1 MRFVACVAS
10 FGYLL
15 YELPQQN
22 NRSHEPGNTNQIKIM
37 AKKNF
42 TGVVYST
49 DPDFQYQ
56 ENGAQAAQTLPPQQQ
71 NLKIYLDRKGGSKL
85 VTRVT
90 DFIGTD
96 ADLELIGKK
105 LKTKCG
111 VGGSVKDGEILIQ
124 GDFRD
129 KILTLLQTDGYK
141 AKKAGG

>member
-1 MRFVACVAS
+1 M
-10 FGYLL
+10 
-15 YELPQQN
+15 
-22 NRSHEPGNTNQIKIM
+22 
-37 AKKNF
+37 KKNQKF

-49 DPDFQYQ
+49 DPDFQY
-56 ENGAQAAQTLPPQQQ
+56 NDDSAGAAETLPPQQQ

-85 VTRVT
+85 VTRING
-90 DFIGTD
+90 FAGTD
-96 ADLELIGKK
+96 GDLEALGKK

>member
-1 MRFVACVAS
+1 
-10 FGYLL
+10 
-15 YELPQQN
+15 
-22 NRSHEPGNTNQIKIM
+22 M

-56 ENGAQAAQTLPPQQQ
+56 ENAGDIQQTLPPQQQ

-85 VTRVT
+85 VTRIT
-90 DFIGTD
+90 GFIGTGE
-96 ADLELIGKK
+96 DLELIGKK

>member
-1 MRFVACVAS
+1 MS
-10 FGYLL
+10 
-15 YELPQQN
+15 
-22 NRSHEPGNTNQIKIM
+22 
-37 AKKNF
+37 KKNF

-56 ENGAQAAQTLPPQQQ
+56 ENAGQSSQTLPPQQQ
-71 NLKIYLDRKGGSKL
+71 NLKIYLDRKGGGKV
-85 VTRVT
+85 VTRINGFV
-90 DFIGTD
+90 GAE

-105 LKTKCG
+105 LKSKCG
-111 VGGSVKDGEILIQ
+111 VGGSVKYGEILIQ